1 MLVKKHL
8 LKNFSSYEFEFIIV
22 NDNGNFLEIILNRP
36 DKKNALNSK
45 MINELALCTDYAN
58 SNDKIRVV
66 VYKSNGD
73 TFCSGLDLKELSKSK
88 IFLADVFNK
97 LHKPKITILNGNVYA
112 GGVLLVSCSN
122 YVICTSKIKMTL
134 PEVKRGL
141 FPFQVMDSLFRIM
154 SEKKVLDWCIRG
166 YELNARECR
175 DLNHVQEICNE
186 EEFEDKLK
194 SIIEEI
200 SLGSPNAIKNALKV
214 FEEIY
219 INDQIIK
226 KLNNALDYLK
236 NSDDVIE
243 GVKAFKEKRIP
254 KWN

>member
-8 LKNFSSYEFEFIIV
+8 LKNFSSNEFEFIIV

-73 TFCSGLDLKELSKSK
+73 RFCSGLDLKELSKSK

-166 YELNARECR
+166 YELNASECR
-175 DLNHVQEICNE
+175 DLNLVQEICSE

-194 SIIEEI
+194 FIIEEI

>member
-8 LKNFSSYEFEFIIV
+8 FKNFSSYEFEFIIV

-58 SNDKIRVV
+58 SNDKIRAV

-97 LHKPKITILNGNVYA
+97 LHKPKITILKGNVYA

-122 YVICTSKIKMTL
+122 YVICTSKIKMKL

-166 YELNARECR
+166 YELNASECI
-175 DLNHVQEICNE
+175 DLNLVQEICNE

-219 INDQIIK
+219 VNDQIIK
-226 KLNNALDYLK
+226 KLNNALDNLK
-236 NSDDVIE
+236 KSDDVIE

-254 KWN
+254 KWD

>member
-8 LKNFSSYEFEFIIV
+8 FKNFSSYEFEFIIV

-58 SNDKIRVV
+58 SNDKIRAV

-122 YVICTSKIKMTL
+122 YVICTSKIKMKL

-154 SEKKVLDWCIRG
+154 SEKKVIDWCIRG

-175 DLNHVQEICNE
+175 DLNLVQEICNE

-226 KLNNALDYLK
+226 KLNNALDCLK

>member
-1 MLVKKHL
+1 M
-8 LKNFSSYEFEFIIV
+8 
-22 NDNGNFLEIILNRP
+22 
-36 DKKNALNSK
+36 
-45 MINELALCTDYAN
+45 
-58 SNDKIRVV
+58 
-66 VYKSNGD
+66 
-73 TFCSGLDLKELSKSK
+73 
-88 IFLADVFNK
+88 
-97 LHKPKITILNGNVYA
+97 
-112 GGVLLVSCSN
+112 
-122 YVICTSKIKMTL
+122 
-134 PEVKRGL
+134 KRGL

-166 YELNARECR
+166 YELNASECR
-175 DLNHVQEICNE
+175 DLNLVQEICSE

>member
-1 MLVKKHL
+1 
-8 LKNFSSYEFEFIIV
+8 
-22 NDNGNFLEIILNRP
+22 
-36 DKKNALNSK
+36 

-58 SNDKIRVV
+58 SNDKIRAV

-97 LHKPKITILNGNVYA
+97 LHKPKITFLNGNVYA

-175 DLNHVQEICNE
+175 DLNLVQEICNE
-186 EEFEDKLK
+186 
-194 SIIEEI
+194 
-200 SLGSPNAIKNALKV
+200 
-214 FEEIY
+214 
-219 INDQIIK
+219 
-226 KLNNALDYLK
+226 
-236 NSDDVIE
+236 
-243 GVKAFKEKRIP
+243 
-254 KWN
+254 

>member
-1 MLVKKHL
+1 
-8 LKNFSSYEFEFIIV
+8 
-22 NDNGNFLEIILNRP
+22 
-36 DKKNALNSK
+36 
-45 MINELALCTDYAN
+45 
-58 SNDKIRVV
+58 
-66 VYKSNGD
+66 
-73 TFCSGLDLKELSKSK
+73 
-88 IFLADVFNK
+88 
-97 LHKPKITILNGNVYA
+97 
-112 GGVLLVSCSN
+112 
-122 YVICTSKIKMTL
+122 MTL

-166 YELNARECR
+166 YELNASECR
-175 DLNHVQEICNE
+175 DLNLVQEICSE

>member
-1 MLVKKHL
+1 MLVKSHL
-8 LKNFSSYEFEFIIV
+8 HKNFSAYKFEFIIV
-22 NDNGNFLEIILNRP
+22 NNNGNYLEIILNRP
-36 DKKNALNSK
+36 DKKNALNSE

-58 SNDKIRVV
+58 SNDKIRAV

-166 YELNARECR
+166 YELNAIQCK
-175 DLNHVQEICNE
+175 DLNLVQEICNE
-186 EEFEDKLK
+186 EEFEDRLK
-194 SIIEEI
+194 YIIEEI

-219 INDQIIK
+219 VNDQIIK
-226 KLNNALDYLK
+226 KLNNALDHLK

-243 GVKAFKEKRIP
+243 GVKAFKEKKIP
-254 KWN
+254 KWK